1 MPNLDKILSSSTKEN
16 AKSRLEIAPAPTEE
30 VLDEFEQEALSHK
43 EDLTTEDGR
52 IKTFHALH
60 EKLDRFENHEMKQL
74 YDEGR
79 LPTLES
85 LEKAAT
91 LAQTSLSAKME
102 PEAERISK
110 LLSGAVPAIRRW
122 CRSYVASL
130 VRFRRS
136 RTAFLR
142 MDAEEHREALRRA
155 DEDRRRIHNSLL
167 ESLAAFNQL
176 IIEADDWTEFPQ
188 PQQWSPGDQWPP
200 DFSHER
206 IASFSKQA
214 LESRDL
220 IRDWSIVADR
230 IEQIHKLTG
239 LTQAVDQV
247 K

>member
-1 MPNLDKILSSSTKEN
+1 MPNLDKILSASTKES
-16 AKSRLEIAPAPTEE
+16 AKPRPEMAPAPTED

-43 EDLTTEDGR
+43 DELGTEEGR
-52 IKTFHALH
+52 VNTFHALH
-60 EKLDRFENHEMKQL
+60 EKLDRFENHEMKHL

-91 LAQTSLSAKME
+91 LAQASLSPE
-102 PEAERISK
+102 TDPEAQRISK
-110 LLSGAVPAIRRW
+110 LMPGAVLAIRRL

-176 IIEADDWTEFPQ
+176 IIEADDRAEFP
-188 PQQWSPGDQWPP
+188 SLNNG
-200 DFSHER
+200 
-206 IASFSKQA
+206 AQA
-214 LESRDL
+214 
-220 IRDWSIVADR
+220 
-230 IEQIHKLTG
+230 
-239 LTQAVDQV
+239 
-247 K
+247 